1 MKPRPRSSGLD
12 EDERLTGGDPR
23 YMARTSRPPAPDE
36 DGPSTG
42 HAPGLAGAAG
52 RATFLP
58 ARAAA
63 RFWRGELDA
72 ALDAALRSP
81 EVEQAIDRALAG
93 PLPEAVARS
102 IVRHRVVERVAEE
115 IVRSGE
121 LDRMIDQALASQRA
135 LDVAQRVAVSPP
147 AQRAVSAV
155 LADPHVTEAI
165 AQRTHGLLDEVVDV
179 VRTASR
185 RVDARLGRRPA
196 GAGFAGAATRG
207 LALVADLA
215 VTAAIY
221 TSAIGVAALLGALV
235 GGLRP
240 AWLVTAVL
248 TAGWTVLAGSY
259 FVLFWAAAGQT
270 PGMRLMGTAVQ
281 RANGTGLG
289 VGRSL
294 VRFAGVLVSI
304 IPAFAGFL
312 PVLIDR
318 RRRGLPDFLAGTV
331 VIDMLPS
338 ETVPEAPGTGR

>member
-1 MKPRPRSSGLD
+1 
-12 EDERLTGGDPR
+12 
-23 YMARTSRPPAPDE
+23 MARTPRPPASPDE

-135 LDVAQRVAVSPP
+135 LDVAERVAVSPP

-165 AQRTHGLLDEVVDV
+165 AQRTHGLVDDVIDV

-185 RVDARLGRRPA
+185 RVDARLGRHPA
-196 GAGFAGAATRG
+196 DVPGVGFAGAATRG

-259 FVLFWAAAGQT
+259 FVLFWTAAGQT
-270 PGMRLMGTAVQ
+270 PGMRLMGIAVQ
-281 RANGTGLG
+281 RPNGTGLG
-289 VGRSL
+289 VARSL

-331 VIDMLPS
+331 VVDTLPS
-338 ETVPEAPGTGR
+338 ETVPGNGP

>member
-1 MKPRPRSSGLD
+1 
-12 EDERLTGGDPR
+12 
-23 YMARTSRPPAPDE
+23 
-36 DGPSTG
+36 
-42 HAPGLAGAAG
+42 
-52 RATFLP
+52 
-58 ARAAA
+58 
-63 RFWRGELDA
+63 
-72 ALDAALRSP
+72 
-81 EVEQAIDRALAG
+81 
-93 PLPEAVARS
+93 
-102 IVRHRVVERVAEE
+102 
-115 IVRSGE
+115 
-121 LDRMIDQALASQRA
+121 MIDQALASQRA

-196 GAGFAGAATRG
+196 GAPGAGFAGAATRG

-248 TAGWTVLAGSY
+248 TAGWTLLAGSY

-270 PGMRLMGTAVQ
+270 PGMRLMGAAVQ

-331 VIDMLPS
+331 VVDMLPS
-338 ETVPEAPGTGR
+338 ETVPDAPGNGR